1 MGEWLGL
8 AAVLLGAVAVPWI
21 GLALLVGDAEKWR
34 AWQAIDRNRRRRT
47 AEVISMHRPLQ
58 QVSADLDR
66 LRAAFGRSD
75 MRFAKYEGCRQAYDQ
90 VLAEAADMVDIAH
103 LLSVLPPGTELD
115 VERRRVELLLE
126 TAGMFPRPRAA

>member
-1 MGEWLGL
+1 MGDWLGL
-8 AAVLLGAVAVPWI
+8 AAALLGAVAVPWI

-34 AWQAIDRNRRRRT
+34 AWQAIDRNRRRRA

-66 LRAAFGRSD
+66 LRAAFGRGD

-90 VLAEAADMVDIAH
+90 VLAEAADMVDVAH